1 MPLFPARHRPLCL
14 LVLLLAAAPLVRAEP
29 AKPSPL
35 PLDAMKNMAAA
46 FGLIRS
52 DYVTAVDGDRLIASC
67 TKGMFKELDPAS
79 AYLDGESLADLR
91 GRRGSDVGIGVEL
104 TLRAGL
110 PTVAAAL
117 EGSPAD
123 RAGLRPR
130 DYILEIDG
138 ESMEETTLEQALA
151 RLRGK
156 PGSELTLT
164 VRRPGDPA
172 SRTVTVTRA
181 ATEVK
186 PVFARRWGADLGYLR
201 VRSLREGTPREV
213 HAAVLG
219 LQQSRPL
226 KGLVLDLRNSPGGLL
241 QSAIEI
247 AAMFLP
253 DRAVV
258 VRTEGRLPESNQ
270 TYTADREVRLKAAN
284 GAPEAWH
291 DTWTK
296 MPVVVLV
303 DGGTASGAEII
314 AAALRDNGRAR
325 LLGSRTFGRGSI
337 QTLRMISP
345 DSAVKLTTALY
356 RTPGG
361 QQLQGRGL
369 IPDETLP
376 DLERLDQAGT
386 DKDPLLLRAATL
398 LDPTGR

>member
-35 PLDAMKNMAAA
+35 PLDAMRNMAAA

-79 AYLDGESLADLR
+79 AYLDGESLAELR

-201 VRSLREGTPREV
+201 VRSLREGTAREV
-213 HAAVLG
+213 RAAVLG

-253 DRAVV
+253 DQAVV

-270 TYTADREVRLKAAN
+270 TYTADREVRLKAAK

-291 DTWTK
+291 DTWTT

-337 QTLRMISP
+337 QTLRMISS

>member
-226 KGLVLDLRNSPGGLL
+226 KGLVVDLRNSPGGLL

-253 DRAVV
+253 DQAVV
-258 VRTEGRLPESNQ
+258 VRTDGRLPESNQ
-270 TYTADREVRLKAAN
+270 TYTADRAVLLKAAK
-284 GAPEAWH
+284 GAPEAWY
-291 DTWTK
+291 DTWTT